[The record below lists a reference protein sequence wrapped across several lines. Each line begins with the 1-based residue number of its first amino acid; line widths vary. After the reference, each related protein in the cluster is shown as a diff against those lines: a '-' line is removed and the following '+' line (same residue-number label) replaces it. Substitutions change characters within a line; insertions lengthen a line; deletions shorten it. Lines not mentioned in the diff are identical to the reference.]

1 MSFTPDEITILAKAI
16 AIALI
21 REMPAL
27 AQPIEIVAPLPGVER
42 LHVGAIEIDVARHEV
57 LVDDVETSLAPREF
71 AALTALA
78 RNAGRVLSRE
88 QLLEIAW
95 PEAVAL
101 EIENTRN
108 VDVIVRR
115 LRIKLG
121 DAAKQ
126 LQTVHGAGYKL
137 RNR

>member
-1 MSFTPDEITILAKAI
+1 MSLTPDEITVLAKAI

-21 REMPAL
+21 REIPAL
-27 AQPIEIVAPLPGVER
+27 AQPIEIVTPLPETER

-57 LVDDVETSLAPREF
+57 LVDDVETPLARREF
-71 AALTALA
+71 ATLTALA

-95 PEAVAL
+95 PEDVAL
-101 EIENTRN
+101 EIESTRN

-126 LQTVHGAGYKL
+126 LHTVHGAGYKL
-137 RNR
+137 RDR

>member
-1 MSFTPDEITILAKAI
+1 MSLTPDEITILAKTI

-21 REMPAL
+21 HEIPAL
-27 AQPIEIVAPLPGVER
+27 AQPNEILAPLAGVER
-42 LHVGAIEIDVARHEV
+42 ICVGAIEIDVARHEV
-57 LVDDVETSLAPREF
+57 LVDDIETSLARREF
-71 AALTALA
+71 ATLTALA

-95 PEAVAL
+95 PEDVAL

-115 LRIKLG
+115 LRLKLG

-126 LQTVHGAGYKL
+126 LKTVHGAGYKL
-137 RNR
+137 RDR

>member
-1 MSFTPDEITILAKAI
+1 MSLTPDEIAALARAI
-16 AIALI
+16 ATTLL
-21 REMPAL
+21 REIPAL
-27 AQPIEIVAPLPGVER
+27 AQPNEIVAPLPGIER

-71 AALTALA
+71 ATLTALA

-88 QLLEIAW
+88 QLLELAW
-95 PEAVAL
+95 PEDAAL

-115 LRIKLG
+115 LRLKLG
-121 DAAKQ
+121 GSAKQ

-137 RNR
+137 RNK